1 MTAKPTCLTQAIIAH
16 LREVGAPQRTQ
27 DIRAALLAKGLRN
40 AGDVNKRV
48 FALGKK
54 GTLKKTHDGDHAWY
68 EVIESPATEKL
79 SKTVRPASPK
89 PVYGGF
95 RAAVIAVITAKPGL
109 KASEIR
115 EELEEL
121 GYVVKKSEPSGALDA
136 LCRQERLRK
145 EGVHP
150 YRRYFIN
157 DASVYE
163 KEMKVVVDKTVNRA
177 VQALTNKLTATIKNN
192 PLLPAKA
199 LAAVAANATSAG
211 ATEHGPATSAKEAIG
226 QARAPRTE
234 GSAVTAGKD
243 RQPSDD
249 PIDNLANAIEQH
261 LDLSEFWHSLTL
273 ISKDLKESAL
283 DVSAAVRRLVE
294 SKRIKMYTD
303 PSSRFRQFASLSV
316 AGNSPHESPDETL
329 TEPAVKESLTAEPIE
344 SPSQPNPTR
353 PTPDDVKAGT
363 TDTAAGGEECA
374 PLEEPAAVPVSFT
387 VNVNGGSEKTD
398 WHRVVRDVLPPAL
411 QAAMLGDAG
420 VWSGPSLDVSD
431 DRLRAEI
438 TAELSSLLS
447 TAELVS
453 EATALRVDIED
464 LVGRACD
471 EQADHRAIKALT
483 TAAFAFTRA
492 LAHLG
497 ARA

>member
-1 MTAKPTCLTQAIIAH
+1 MSTEAAAMTAKPTCLTQAIIAH
-16 LREVGAPQRTQ
+16 LREVGAPQLTCE
-27 DIRAALLAKGLRN
+27 IRQALQAKGLHN

-48 FALGKK
+48 FALTAK
-54 GTLKKTHDGDHAWY
+54 GTLKKTEDGRNVRY

-79 SKTVRPASPK
+79 SKTVRPAAPK

-95 RAAVIAVITAKPGL
+95 RAAVISVITAKPGL
-109 KASEIR
+109 RACDIR

-157 DASVYE
+157 DAVASE
-163 KEMKVVVDKTVNRA
+163 SSA
-177 VQALTNKLTATIKNN
+177 AALTNKLTALVKTN
-192 PLLPAKA
+192 PQLPAKA

-211 ATEHGPATSAKEAIG
+211 ATVCGTASPATNKAAG
-226 QARAPRTE
+226 QSSIPRTE
-234 GSAVTAGKD
+234 GSAVTAVKE
-243 RQPSDD
+243 RQLSDD

-261 LDLSEFWHSLTL
+261 LDLSEGWHSLTL
-273 ISKDLKESAL
+273 ISKELDESAL
-283 DVSAAVRRLVE
+283 DVSDAVRRLVE
-294 SKRIKMYTD
+294 SKRIKMFSD

-316 AGNSPHESPDETL
+316 AGNSPHESPETL
-329 TEPAVKESLTAEPIE
+329 AEPVVKESLTAEPIE

-374 PLEEPAAVPVSFT
+374 PLEEPAAAPVSFA
-387 VNVNGGSEKTD
+387 VNVNGVAEKTD

-411 QAAMLGDAG
+411 QAAMLGAAG
-420 VWSGPSLDVSD
+420 VWRGPSLDVSD

-471 EQADHRAIKALT
+471 EQVDHRAIKSLV